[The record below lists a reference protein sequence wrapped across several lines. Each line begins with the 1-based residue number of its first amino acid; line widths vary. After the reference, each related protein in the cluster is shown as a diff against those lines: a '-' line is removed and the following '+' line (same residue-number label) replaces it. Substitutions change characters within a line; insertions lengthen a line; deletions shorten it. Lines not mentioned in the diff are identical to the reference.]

1 MRGTTIIFLL
11 LFGLVLIGDTVFRTI
26 KHPGTRGTVALTG
39 LVLLLF
45 VLNKYWESGK
55 L

>member
-1 MRGTTIIFLL
+1 MRGVAVFFLL
-11 LFGLVLIGDTVFRTI
+11 FLGLVLIGDTVFRAI

-39 LVLLLF
+39 LVLLLYI
-45 VLNKYWESGK
+45 LDKYWESGK